1 VTTPDAFECPCGAPA
16 PADLPAPGRAP
27 VRCPACATPLV
38 APGAIEPAAFE
49 RGLGAALVVAVL
61 GAALWATVCHFAKTG
76 APWSLAVAGL
86 AVGGVARAAAR
97 ARGGR
102 VQVAAGLALLVF
114 FALGEFLI
122 YRHALLP
129 RLEAMHAAEGAS
141 DADALAHSE
150 LERIREDPER
160 YASIEATRDL
170 FLAMAAGVAAALWVT
185 RGRPAVAAFNP
196 PSRAAHDDGGQAVA
210 QESFSGPSS
219 TSPASS
225 SPESPTSPPDS
236 PASASPEPPSPRS
249 PDAT

>member
-1 VTTPDAFECPCGAPA
+1 
-16 PADLPAPGRAP
+16 
-27 VRCPACATPLV
+27 
-38 APGAIEPAAFE
+38 
-49 RGLGAALVVAVL
+49 
-61 GAALWATVCHFAKTG
+61 VCHFAKTG

-86 AVGGVARAAAR
+86 VVGAVARAAAR

-102 VQVAAGLALLVF
+102 VQLAAGLSLLVF

-141 DADALAHSE
+141 DADALARSE

-170 FLAMAAGVAAALWVT
+170 FLAIAAGVAAALWIT
-185 RGRPAVAAFNP
+185 RGRPAVAAFSRPAPRAGAVEP
-196 PSRAAHDDGGQAVA
+196 PPTSL
-210 QESFSGPSS
+210 SGPSS

-225 SPESPTSPPDS
+225 QEPPTEPPDS
-236 PASASPEPPSPRS
+236 PASPGSEPPSPRS